1 MPRARLSGAGIRL
14 FLVAALALLGGCA
27 TQEYFRDAGA
37 APASRPIALE
47 RWPHPDI
54 WTGIVFNGEKVGFT
68 RRELRPAPGAPG
80 RFEVESE
87 AAIRLRFLG
96 IDKRL
101 ALRSLDRVRADLT
114 LESFRYSH
122 EIDGSSLEV
131 EGGSDGRTL
140 KFTTTNASGREEK
153 TFKLTKPLYPSSVL
167 TMLPAAKGLAVGDT
181 ASYAVFNG
189 ETQSIADAEQEVQAW
204 ESSELF
210 AGLAFRV
217 LTRLHGLET
226 VTWISPDGRP
236 LFERGMNGVM
246 ISALEDEASAR
257 RYLLEASLSRQ
268 DALVDFSLLRAGPI
282 EAPRRVSRLEIALE
296 DVPPGFAVPEGG
308 GQRCTRAAARVDC
321 TVDRAAAPAQ
331 DDPARYLKATLAAPS
346 NLGEIRAL
354 ASRIAKGEKDP
365 DRIIASL
372 LAWIDANIAKEAI
385 DGFSA
390 VDVLRERRAEC
401 QGHSYLLA
409 ALARALG
416 MPARIVNG
424 IVYSEPHG
432 GFLYHT
438 WNELWIEG
446 RGWRPVDATFAQAH
460 ADATHL
466 KLVEGETPAELLPLA
481 TLVGRIRVASVSAL
495 GRW

>member
-1 MPRARLSGAGIRL
+1 MPRARLSAAGIRL
-14 FLVAALALLGGCA
+14 FLVAALALPGGCA
-27 TQEYFRDAGA
+27 TRDYFRDAGA
-37 APASRPIALE
+37 APAAQAIALE
-47 RWPHPDI
+47 RWPHRDI

-68 RRELRPAPGAPG
+68 HRVVRPAPGAPG
-80 RFEVESE
+80 RFEIESE

-131 EGGSDGRTL
+131 QGTSDGEVL
-140 KFTTTNASGREEK
+140 KFSVRNASGIDERSAPLE
-153 TFKLTKPLYPSSVL
+153 KPLYPSSVL
-167 TMLPAAKGLAVGDT
+167 AMLPAAKGLAVGDT
-181 ASYAVFNG
+181 ARYAVFNG
-189 ETQSIADAEQEVQAW
+189 ETQSIAEAEQEVQAW

-226 VTWISPDGRP
+226 VTWISADGRP
-236 LFERGMNGVM
+236 LFERGLNGVM

-257 RYLLEASLSRQ
+257 RYLLEATLSRQ

-296 DVPPGFAVPEGG
+296 NVPPGFAVPEGG
-308 GQRCTRAAARVDC
+308 GQRCSRSGGRLEC
-321 TVDRAAAPAQ
+321 LVDRTAPPAR
-331 DDPARYLKATLAAPS
+331 DDPARYLRATLAAPS
-346 NLGEIRAL
+346 NLGQIRDL
-354 ASRIAKGEKDP
+354 ASRIGKSSSGQEHSV
-365 DRIIASL
+365 SL
-372 LAWIDANIAKEAI
+372 LLEWIEKNIAREAI
-385 DGFSA
+385 DSFSA
-390 VDVLRERRAEC
+390 IDVLRERRAEC
-401 QGHSYLLA
+401 QGHAYLLA

-416 MPARIVNG
+416 IPARIVNG
-424 IVYSEPHG
+424 IAYSEAHG

-438 WNELWIEG
+438 WNELWIG
-446 RGWRPVDATFAQAH
+446 RGWRPVDATFGQAH

-466 KLVEGETPAELLPLA
+466 KLVEGEAPAELLPLA